1 MRAAIL
7 ALAAL
12 LACTRLG
19 GARGDDDDERE
30 VRVAGE
36 PMTDE
41 QRARLLDHAR
51 AGGLLWW
58 RLPGAEGPR
67 CEAWR
72 LVPDPAD
79 PERGRLLF
87 VADPAPADLSSGPE
101 GHAPEDTIE
110 DQAEPAPSASSSG
123 PSNAAPSAVLAAPV
137 PSTRPILAAPAASA
151 SSLLALAAWPL
162 LPAPDPPA
170 PSDSPALVPALGSPT
185 LQLAYRLAEG
195 HLTLTAPELER
206 PVDAPPGEQKALG
219 HALTCVFTGVS
230 LTGPAGTPGRLILAA
245 RERFFFSEAACK
257 EAGFA
262 DDSPGPDELRTVGC
276 AGALADPAT
285 RARLE
290 RPPAEDAANAAPRLH
305 HARALHHLRRG
316 SDGVLVCD
324 VWRNRPERAAG
335 HGRLEHRGRDERGR
349 FVRSYAYDVGPGY
362 LTLQGP
368 AEYRRLRVDGRPTDV
383 VRASSCLVT
392 RGVLAVGPTAIDLG
406 GGERWYLSRRACDEA
421 RIAGAAAP
429 LAATPLLVSGCE

>member
-12 LACTRLG
+12 LACARVG

-41 QRARLLDHAR
+41 QQARLLDHAR

-79 PERGRLLF
+79 RERGRLLF
-87 VADPAPADLSSGPE
+87 VADPTPADLSSGPE
-101 GHAPEDTIE
+101 GHVPEDTTE
-110 DQAEPAPSASSSG
+110 DRPEPAPSASSS
-123 PSNAAPSAVLAAPV
+123 S
-137 PSTRPILAAPAASA
+137 PSTALLA
-151 SSLLALAAWPL
+151 SSPPLPVIKNFAAWPL
-162 LPAPDPPA
+162 FPAPDPPA
-170 PSDSPALVPALGSPT
+170 PSDSPDLVPALGSPT

-245 RERFFFSEAACK
+245 RERFFFAEAACE

-262 DDSPGPDELRTVGC
+262 DDPPGPDELRAVGC

-290 RPPAEDAANAAPRLH
+290 RPPAKDAPNAAPRLH
-305 HARALHHLRRG
+305 RARALHHLRRG

-324 VWRNRPERAAG
+324 AWRNRPEPAAG

-368 AEYRRLRVDGRPTDV
+368 AEYRRVRVDGRPTDV

-392 RGVLAVGPTAIDLG
+392 RDVLAVGPTAIDLG

-429 LAATPLLVSGCE
+429 VAAAPLLVSACE